1 MLASV
6 FTFTLAA
13 TLLTITPGLDTMFV
27 IRTVVTSG
35 RRSGLIGGAGISIG
49 VLAWGVATAVG
60 LSALLVASQLAFDVL
75 RMVGAVYLCS
85 VGARMLWRSR
95 HKRTGPGQLDATGHA
110 VVTGREAFRTGLLTN
125 LLNPKVGVFYV
136 TLLPAFV
143 PHGAPMLGSCL
154 LLASIHV
161 TLGMIWFALL
171 ALLVGRIRS
180 LLAREAVQR
189 RVEQVTGL
197 AFIGFG
203 TRLALSLRRA

>member
-6 FTFTLAA
+6 LAFTLAA

-35 RRSGLIGGAGISIG
+35 RRIGLVGGVGISLG
-49 VLAWGVATAVG
+49 VFAWGVATAVG
-60 LSALLVASQLAFDVL
+60 LSALLVASELAFDVL
-75 RMVGAVYLCS
+75 RIVGATYLCG

-95 HKRTGPGQLDATGHA
+95 RSRTGPGHLEATGHGT
-110 VVTGREAFRTGLLTN
+110 VKGREAFRTGLLTN

-161 TLGMIWFALL
+161 TLGMLWFVLL
-171 ALLVGRIRS
+171 ALLVGRIRV
-180 LLAREAVQR
+180 LLARATVQR
-189 RVEQVTGL
+189 RVERVTGL
-197 AFIGFG
+197 AFVGFG
-203 TRLALSLRRA
+203 ARLAFTLR